1 MVKQIRFRGIVVIGL
16 AGLTWVALALA
27 AAPTQV
33 EEITTTRNPRT
44 NEKACTRQA
53 FEFGRELLRG
63 PRYGK
68 FFCMKSF
75 LFFSS

>member
-1 MVKQIRFRGIVVIGL
+1 MVKQIRLRGIVVIGL

-44 NEKACTRQA
+44 SAADVAAGAKTFR
-53 FEFGRELLRG
+53 
-63 PRYGK
+63 
-68 FFCMKSF
+68 
-75 LFFSS
+75 